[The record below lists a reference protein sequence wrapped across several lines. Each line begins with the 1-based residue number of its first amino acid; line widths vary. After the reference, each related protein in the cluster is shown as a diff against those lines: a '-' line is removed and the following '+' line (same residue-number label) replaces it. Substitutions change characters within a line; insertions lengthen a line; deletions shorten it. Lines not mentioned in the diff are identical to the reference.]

1 MVLPVAVTRLC
12 PDCDIFT
19 ESPICPVCGRDRTFP
34 LGAWLSPLR
43 GSAELP
49 PAARVPLHFRRRL
62 MQRTPAREAAR
73 RAAS

>member
-1 MVLPVAVTRLC
+1 MVLPVAAARLC

-19 ESPICPVCGRDRTFP
+19 ESAICPACGRDRTFP

-43 GSAELP
+43 GSAELLP
-49 PAARVPLHFRRRL
+49 TARLPLHYRRRSV
-62 MQRTPAREAAR
+62 QRSPARETAR